1 MSELFEALSTFISNV
16 GFPIAAFC
24 LMWYQNTK
32 MTKSLDENT
41 IAIKQMK
48 ELMEVKLND
57 E

>member
-1 MSELFEALSTFISNV
+1 MTELFEVLTSFISNV

-48 ELMEVKLND
+48 ELMEVKMHD